1 MLELIVD
8 DIVEPLKKKPNSKEC
23 CPCLQSLGE
32 YWLILC
38 SNKQCKQRW
47 HTNCCNLPGLI
58 TEELVNNLTD
68 NGWLCPWCFTSTY
81 PRPKSHPVAKQA
93 SSLLSAAVTSQ
104 ICDTVTNSLKEAQ
117 SMSTTITPKACD
129 ITKELNELYK
139 SINADLTKF
148 KMEMKEYVEGGS
160 VREANGEEFL
170 GSQIDNEPSFLI
182 TRSGQ
187 DPYLSF
193 EENVLSNT
201 ELEGIMSFLQSSDD
215 QFKDVASNRKTLYFG
230 EYGYRYGDI
239 KHDAAPFPE
248 ALSNLLMSVR
258 EKFPNETLNSCL
270 ISRYDAGSDFCPAHS
285 DNEPWLD
292 PKGNI
297 CTLSFGAQR
306 VMRFTRPES
315 ASTTFSND
323 PESIDLELPHNSL
336 LRFSRKSQEDWK
348 HSIIPDEVV
357 TTRRYSI
364 TLRHVKPHFINSL
377 LVIGDSNTEPLKFGT
392 SKGCF
397 GAWVPGER
405 MKAGRIKDIPAPE
418 NLYPFRNLIIHA
430 GINDIN
436 RHNREST
443 KVLISNLD
451 SKCKAIHQMF
461 PNMRI
466 FISLLLPTT
475 DQQLNYRINEFNDKI
490 QLLIN
495 SRSYLYGFIQHH
507 NLLDHEG
514 KLRHDFSRD
523 YQHLKG
529 SGICEFVNSI
539 KAAIIHRKPGSS
551 NTRPNGV
558 TMQSNGSNQSTGRQ
572 PTLAAPW
579 ASPPSFPC
587 PPPYP
592 PPFPPPYPPVV
603 HVPGWPPMGMHSSPH
618 WIPPVPACPPW
629 PKAPPGHRSPASG
642 YSPFDVGRDAY
653 KVNNSNIQGPSHR
666 QQT

>member
-1 MLELIVD
+1 MYQHADGFLSYLNSLTDDLQYTIEYPSHDGYLPYMDILIHADKSTSVYR
-8 DIVEPLKKKPNSKEC
+8 KPTHINLYVRYNSCAPSSSKDSVIR
-23 CPCLQSLGE
+23 SLTRRAH
-32 YWLILC
+32 ILC
-38 SNKQCKQRW
+38 SPQHLQKELDTVYTTSLQNGHPPDRVKRIMDSVKQKLENPNKLTLKQFNRQLKATTPSLTASFPF
-47 HTNCCNLPGLI
+47 HPTI
-58 TEELVNNLTD
+58 TKKIK
-68 NGWLCPWCFTSTY
+68 
-81 PRPKSHPVAKQA
+81 KSLA
-93 SSLLSAAVTSQ
+93 SHDVKVTS
-104 ICDTVTNSLKEAQ
+104 S
-117 SMSTTITPKACD
+117 SGTTLRD
-129 ITKELNELYK
+129 L
-139 SINADLTKF
+139 LTK
-148 KMEMKEYVEGGS
+148 
-160 VREANGEEFL
+160 
-170 GSQIDNEPSFLI
+170 
-182 TRSGQ
+182 T
-187 DPYLSF
+187 
-193 EENVLSNT
+193 
-201 ELEGIMSFLQSSDD
+201 
-215 QFKDVASNRKTLYFG
+215 KTT
-230 EYGYRYGDI
+230 
-239 KHDAAPFPE
+239 PP
-248 ALSNLLMSVR
+248 
-258 EKFPNETLNSCL
+258 
-270 ISRYDAGSDFCPAHS
+270 
-285 DNEPWLD
+285 
-292 PKGNI
+292 
-297 CTLSFGAQR
+297 
-306 VMRFTRPES
+306 
-315 ASTTFSND
+315 
-323 PESIDLELPHNSL
+323 
-336 LRFSRKSQEDWK
+336 
-348 HSIIPDEVV
+348 
-357 TTRRYSI
+357 
-364 TLRHVKPHFINSL
+364 
-377 LVIGDSNTEPLKFGT
+377 
-392 SKGCF
+392 
-397 GAWVPGER
+397 
-405 MKAGRIKDIPAPE
+405 
-418 NLYPFRNLIIHA
+418 
-430 GINDIN
+430 
-436 RHNREST
+436 REST

-592 PPFPPPYPPVV
+592 PPFPPPYPPAV